1 MNMVTHIL
9 VLHSG
14 KIVPRPQSKS
24 YLFCRFIET
33 NARWREEVPKI
44 LIFIT
49 DGRPQDRGQVPAAAQ
64 SLRDKGV
71 RIFAIGVGDATEAE
85 LKEIASTPYEDHV
98 IFISGGKIFK
108 QSTISEI

>member
-1 MNMVTHIL
+1 M
-9 VLHSG
+9 
-14 KIVPRPQSKS
+14 
-24 YLFCRFIET
+24 FRFIET

-98 IFISGGKIFK
+98 IFISGGRIFEE
-108 QSTISEI
+108 STISENRFSIHRRFRRIIFSMHQ